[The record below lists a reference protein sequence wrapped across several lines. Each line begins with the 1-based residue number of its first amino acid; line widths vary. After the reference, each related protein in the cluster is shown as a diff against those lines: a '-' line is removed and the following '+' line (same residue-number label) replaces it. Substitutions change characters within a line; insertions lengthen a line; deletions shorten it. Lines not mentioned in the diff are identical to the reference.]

1 MGGGSEKLI
10 NSCNLFKDYDFN
22 FKQFESFTEQELVE
36 NIRKGDELSENYLYV
51 RYSFIIK
58 KIVSSFFILGGDK
71 DDLFQEAMIGLI
83 NAVDKYNCNI
93 SSNFRCYAEL
103 CIRRQIITAVRKS
116 ARYGKNL
123 LNNSIS
129 IYECI
134 NDEWEDNLLNRL
146 EDLESCFNPENVII
160 SKEEM
165 NNYYD
170 IKSRVLS
177 KLEKAVLSEYE
188 TGKTYEEISIALKKD
203 IKSIDNALQRIK
215 RKINSKKE
223 TMINMN

>member
-1 MGGGSEKLI
+1 LI
-10 NSCNLFKDYDFN
+10 NSCSIFN
-22 FKQFESFTEQELVE
+22 DRNYNFEQFESFTEQELVE

-51 RYSFIIK
+51 RYSFVIK

-93 SSNFRCYAEL
+93 NNNFRFFAEL
-103 CIRRQIITAVRKS
+103 CIHRQIISAIRKS
-116 ARYGKNL
+116 ARNGKDI

-134 NDEWEDNLLNRL
+134 NDDNEDNLLNRIEGL
-146 EDLESCFNPENVII
+146 GSSSNPENDII
-160 SKEEM
+160 SKEELD
-165 NNYYD
+165 NYYD
-170 IKSRVLS
+170 IKSKVLS
-177 KLEKAVLSEYE
+177 QFEKAVLSEYE
-188 TGKTYEEISIALKKD
+188 KGITYEEISIVLKKD

-215 RKINSKKE
+215 RKINRNKE
-223 TMINMN
+223 TMKNMY